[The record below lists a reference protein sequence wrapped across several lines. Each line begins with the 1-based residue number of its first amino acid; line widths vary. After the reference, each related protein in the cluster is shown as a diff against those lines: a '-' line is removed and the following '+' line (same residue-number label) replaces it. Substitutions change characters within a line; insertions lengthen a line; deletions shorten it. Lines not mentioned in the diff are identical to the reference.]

1 MQTAWLPL
9 RLIWPCAS
17 IVFLTA
23 LPASVFAAQEPE
35 QPPSPQQ
42 QEQPQQPQEP
52 QETGA
57 DALRVFLDC
66 DECDTDFLRTELT
79 FVNYVRDRMD
89 AQVHVLVTEEDTGGG
104 GEAVTI
110 DFVGLEAFAGM
121 EDQIVYFISQD
132 DTDDDERR
140 MLAQRLALGLARF
153 AAGTPLADRMAV
165 AFEAVEGEAAA
176 AQPQDDPW
184 NFWVFRTEV
193 EAELDGEERE
203 SSKQFGGSFSA
214 NRTTDQW
221 IMNFGLDA
229 EIEEE
234 RFELSDGGT
243 FSSTSRDHA
252 FTARAIKSLGDH
264 WGAGVGGSIITTTF
278 RNLDL
283 ATRIAPAI
291 EYNFFPYTQSTRRQ
305 FTLRYAV
312 GIDRFNYEEE
322 TIFEKMSETR
332 TSHSF
337 VATLD
342 VNEPWGASELAVET
356 AQFLDDASQYRVV
369 FSGEIEIRLFR
380 GFFLDV
386 SGNTSRVRDQIYLP
400 RRGATDEEILVQLR
414 QLATGYE
421 YGFRLG
427 IGYSFGSIY
436 NNVVNSRFAGSE
448 SGFIRTF

>member
-9 RLIWPCAS
+9 HLVCPGAS
-17 IVFLTA
+17 IVFLAA
-23 LPASVFAAQEPE
+23 LPAAVFAAQETQEP
-35 QPPSPQQ
+35 PPSPQQ
-42 QEQPQQPQEP
+42 EQPQEP

-66 DECDTDFLRTELT
+66 GDDCDTDFLRTELT

-121 EDQIVYFISQD
+121 DDQIVYFISQ

-153 AAGTPLADRMAV
+153 AAGTPLADRMAI
-165 AFEAVEGEAAA
+165 AFEPVEGETAA

-221 IMNFGLDA
+221 IINIGLDT
-229 EIEEE
+229 EVEEE

-243 FSSTSRDHA
+243 FTSSSRDHA
-252 FTARAIKSLGDH
+252 AATRVIKSLGDH
-264 WGAGVGGSIITTTF
+264 WGVGIGGSVVSSTF

-291 EYNFFPYTQSTRRQ
+291 EYNFFPYSASTRRQ
-305 FTLRYAV
+305 FTVRYAV
-312 GIDRFNYEEE
+312 GADHFDYEEV
-322 TIFEKMSETR
+322 TIFDELSELR
-332 TSHSF
+332 ASHSV

-356 AQFLDDASQYRVV
+356 SQFLDDTGQYRVV
-369 FSGEIEIRLFR
+369 FFGEIEVRLFR
-380 GFFLDV
+380 GFFLEV
-386 SGNTSRVRDQIYLP
+386 SGNASRVRDQVYLP
-400 RRGATDEEILVQLR
+400 RRGATNEEILVQLR
-414 QLATGYE
+414 QLQTGYE
-421 YGFRLG
+421 YGFSFG
-427 IGYSFGSIY
+427 ISYSFGSIY

-448 SGFIRTF
+448 AGFIRTF